1 MSAERAVENRS
12 RVAIRGPLGHVGLG
26 LPSTSNIEEIFN
38 ESGLLKVFKLCFLH
52 CSKEIRVKNHL
63 GPIFQDPIGKG
74 TKLLK
79 CLNGPTKSSLGQR
92 LLVLAIRMTKVG
104 CHSQSRSEWSQ
115 VQSFQLVIWHRQRE
129 KERFFR
135 GIQGKPG

>member
-38 ESGLLKVFKLCFLH
+38 ESGLLKFFKLCFLH

-92 LLVLAIRMTKVG
+92 GPVSKQEANTAAGILCLPTWNGGSQTPVKAGVLLLRGRV
-104 CHSQSRSEWSQ
+104 
-115 VQSFQLVIWHRQRE
+115 
-129 KERFFR
+129 KEH
-135 GIQGKPG
+135 